1 MLHSIQNK
9 FLIIILLFIIFI
21 MTAVSATFIVVNSQ
35 SQDAAIIGIATRQGS
50 LILKIENQSK
60 DLIAALESESSV
72 AEKRKILQDTSALF
86 DSCLHALENGG
97 TVLDNSNVYIEI
109 LPTEGVIQAQFKQI
123 QSQWQAS
130 KQALAVLTA
139 DKVKTTANEFYDA
152 VDVLKKNWGNLFDSS
167 NNAVILLEKNSTA
180 KVQNLKN
187 ILSVTALL
195 TLLIAILALIFAKK
209 TIVTPI
215 NMMLHALHQLQI
227 ANGAD
232 LSQRLPDFGKDEI
245 GKIARE
251 INQMRDNLEKIY
263 ESIRASN
270 ENALRINKAL
280 DKAATSVVIADSH
293 AHIIYLNPSAQQLFN
308 SHEPALRQH
317 HPAFHASHLLGQSLN
332 VFQLQTLEEFYHI
345 THVQTL
351 SLNIKNLSLD
361 IQISPVLSSIGENL
375 GWVLEFRD
383 RTAEVATEQEI
394 SRVMSAAARGDF
406 SQQISMEDKTGFFRN
421 FSSIMNQTL
430 TANQQ
435 IIAELMAVF
444 AAVSQ
449 GNLTETILKDYA
461 GSLKTLKEDINATI
475 GKLVASMTLIRDA
488 ANAVNA
494 AAEDISDGMFSL
506 SQRTEQQA
514 AAIEETSA
522 SMREMTGTVQQN
534 ADSARQARLL
544 VATTQ
549 QRAEEGGAIVQAA
562 ILTMDEINK
571 SSRQVSE
578 ITSVIDEIA
587 FQTNLLAL
595 NAAVEAARA
604 GEQGRGFAVVAAEVR
619 NLAQRS
625 ATAAKEIKKLIEV
638 SELQVKEGTRLVNQ
652 SGESLNA
659 MRSDVQQVNDIVSAI
674 SNASQEQASG
684 IHQVNKALDQ
694 MDQMT
699 NQNAG
704 LVQKIAT
711 ASDKMRDRAQIM
723 GAHVAFFNVGAIEA
737 PKVEPVKVA
746 LTTPPTRPIRQAA
759 TSAHEWEDF

>member
-1 MLHSIQNK
+1 
-9 FLIIILLFIIFI
+9 

-60 DLIAALESESSV
+60 DLIAALESESSI
-72 AEKRKILQDTSALF
+72 AEKRKILQDTTQLF
-86 DSCLHALENGG
+86 DSCLHALEHGG
-97 TVLDNSNVYIEI
+97 TVLDNSTVFIEI
-109 LPTEGVIQAQFKQI
+109 LPSEGLVQAQFKLI
-123 QSQWQAS
+123 QTQWQSS
-130 KQALAVLTA
+130 KQAIAFLTA

-152 VDVLKKNWGNLFDSS
+152 VELLKKNWANLFEAS
-167 NNAVILLEKNSTA
+167 NNAVILLEKSSSA
-180 KVQNLKN
+180 KVENLKK
-187 ILSVTALL
+187 ILLL
-195 TLLIAILALIFAKK
+195 TAMLSILIAVLALIFAKK
-209 TIVTPI
+209 TIVAPI
-215 NMMLHALHQLQI
+215 NMMLRALHQLQV

-232 LSQRLPDFGKDEI
+232 LSQRLPDFGQDEI

-270 ENALRINKAL
+270 ENAQRINKAL

-293 AHIIYLNPSAQQLFN
+293 AQIIYLNPSAQQLFN
-308 SHEPALRQH
+308 NHEHALQQH
-317 HPAFHASHLLGQSLN
+317 HAEFHAAHLLGQSLS
-332 VFQLQTLEEFYHI
+332 VFQLQNLDMFFKL

-351 SLNIKNLSLD
+351 NLNTKNLSFD
-361 IQISPVLSSIGENL
+361 IQISPVLSAKGESL

-394 SRVMSAAARGDF
+394 SQVMSAAAQGDF
-406 SQQISMEDKTGFFRN
+406 SQQISVHDKTGFFHN
-421 FSSIMNQTL
+421 FSTIVNQTL

-435 IIAELMAVF
+435 IISELMLVF

-449 GNLTETILKDYA
+449 GNLTETISKEYA
-461 GSLKTLKEDINATI
+461 GSLKILKEDINSTI
-475 GKLVASMTLIRDA
+475 TKLLVSMTLIREA
-488 ANAVNA
+488 ANAVNTA
-494 AAEDISDGMFSL
+494 SEAISDGMFSL

-514 AAIEETSA
+514 AALEETSA
-522 SMREMTGTVQQN
+522 SMREMTSTVQQN
-534 ADSARQARLL
+534 ADNAREARNL
-544 VATTQ
+544 VAATQ
-549 QRAEEGGAIVQAA
+549 QRAEEGGIIVRAA
-562 ILTMDEINK
+562 ISTMDEINK
-571 SSRQVSE
+571 SSRQVSD

-652 SGESLNA
+652 SGQSLDE
-659 MRSDVQQVNDIVSAI
+659 MRRDVQQVNNIVLAI
-674 SNASQEQASG
+674 TSASQEQASG
-684 IHQVNKALDQ
+684 IHHVNKALEQ

-699 NQNAG
+699 HQNAG
-704 LVQKIAT
+704 MVQHIVT
-711 ASDKMRDRAQIM
+711 ASGKMRERAQIM
-723 GAHVAFFNVGAIEA
+723 TEYVAFFNLGSVEETKS
-737 PKVEPVKVA
+737 PKVLDASV
-746 LTTPPTRPIRQAA
+746 TRSPLQTRKPM
-759 TSAHEWEDF
+759 TNEWMDF

>member
-9 FLIIILLFIIFI
+9 FLIIIALFMIFII
-21 MTAVSATFIVVNSQ
+21 TAVSATFLVVNSQ
-35 SQDAAIIGIATRQGS
+35 SQDAVIIGIATRQGS

-72 AEKRKILQDTSALF
+72 AEKRKILQDTTQLF
-86 DSCLHALENGG
+86 DSCLQALDAGG
-97 TVLDNSNVYIEI
+97 TALDNSNVYIEI
-109 LPTEGVIQAQFKQI
+109 PPSEGLVQRQFKQVQTHW
-123 QSQWQAS
+123 QSS
-130 KQALAVLTA
+130 KQALALLSA
-139 DKVKTTANEFYDA
+139 DKVKTTATEFYDA
-152 VDVLKKNWGNLFDSS
+152 VELLKKNWNDLFESS
-167 NNAVILLEKNSTA
+167 NQAVILLEQSSTA
-180 KVQNLKN
+180 KVTNLKK
-187 ILSVTALL
+187 ILLL
-195 TLLIAILALIFAKK
+195 TAIISLLIAVLALSFAKK
-209 TIVTPI
+209 TIVAPI
-215 NMMLHALHQLQI
+215 NMMLRALHQLQL

-232 LSQRLPDFGKDEI
+232 LSQRLPDFGGDEI

-293 AHIIYLNPSAQQLFN
+293 AQIIYLNPSAQQLFN
-308 SHEPALRQH
+308 THERALQH
-317 HPAFHASHLLGQSLN
+317 HHPEFHATDLLGQSLG
-332 VFQLQTLEEFYHI
+332 VFQLQTLDKFYDL

-351 SLNIKNLSLD
+351 SLNTPDLSLD
-361 IQISPVLSSIGENL
+361 IQISPVFSAQGERF

-383 RTAEVATEQEI
+383 RTLEVATEQEI
-394 SRVMSAAARGDF
+394 NQVMSAAAQGDF
-406 SQQISMEDKTGFFRN
+406 SQQISIQDKTGFFRN
-421 FSSIMNQTL
+421 FSLIVNQTL

-435 IIAELMAVF
+435 MITELMAVF

-449 GNLTETILKDYA
+449 GNLTETVLKDYA
-461 GSLKTLKEDINATI
+461 GSLKILKEDINATI
-475 GKLVASMTLIRDA
+475 AKLVASMTLIREA
-488 ANAVNA
+488 ANAVNTA
-494 AAEDISDGMFSL
+494 SEEISEGMSSL

-514 AAIEETSA
+514 AALEQTSA
-522 SMREMTGTVQQN
+522 SMREMTSTVQQN
-534 ADSARQARLL
+534 ANNAHEARTL
-544 VATTQ
+544 VAATQ
-549 QRAEEGGAIVQAA
+549 QRAEEGDSLVQAA
-562 ILTMDEINK
+562 ILTMNEINK

-625 ATAAKEIKKLIEV
+625 ATAAKAIKKLIEV
-638 SELQVKEGTRLVNQ
+638 SELQVTEGTRLVNQ

-659 MRSDVQQVNDIVSAI
+659 MRRDVQQVKNIVLAI
-674 SNASQEQASG
+674 SSASQEQASG

-699 NQNAG
+699 HQNAG
-704 LVQKIAT
+704 LVQQIAT
-711 ASDKMRDRAQIM
+711 ASNQMRERAQIM
-723 GAHVAFFNVGAIEA
+723 GEHVAFFNLGMIAKEPSKRAA
-737 PKVEPVKVA
+737 PSR
-746 LTTPPTRPIRQAA
+746 PPLKNPLKNPRSVT
-759 TSAHEWEDF
+759 HEWEDF

>member
-1 MLHSIQNK
+1 
-9 FLIIILLFIIFI
+9 

-72 AEKRKILQDTSALF
+72 AEKRKILQDTAALF

-97 TVLDNSNVYIEI
+97 TALDNSNVYIDI
-109 LPTEGVIQAQFKQI
+109 LPSEGLVQAQFKQI
-123 QSQWQAS
+123 QTQWQAS

-152 VDVLKKNWGNLFDSS
+152 VEVLKKNWDNLFEAS
-167 NNAVILLEKNSTA
+167 NKAVILLEKSSSGKVENLKKILLSTA
-180 KVQNLKN
+180 
-187 ILSVTALL
+187 ILS
-195 TLLIAILALIFAKK
+195 LLIAILALIFAKK

-215 NMMLHALHQLQI
+215 NMMLRALHQLQV

-232 LSQRLPDFGKDEI
+232 LSQRLPDFGQDEI

-308 SHEPALRQH
+308 THETALQRH
-317 HPAFHASHLLGQSLN
+317 HPEFHAARLLGQSLN
-332 VFQLQTLEEFYHI
+332 VFQLQTLEDFFHI

-361 IQISPVLSSIGENL
+361 IQISPVLSSIGESL

-394 SRVMSAAARGDF
+394 SQVMSAAAQGDF
-406 SQQISMEDKTGFFRN
+406 SQQISVHDKSGFFRN
-421 FSSIMNQTL
+421 FSSIVNQTL

-435 IIAELMAVF
+435 IITELMAVF

-449 GNLTETILKDYA
+449 GDLTETIVKEYS

-475 GKLVASMTLIRDA
+475 AKLVASMTLIREA

-494 AAEDISDGMFSL
+494 ASEEISDGMFSL

-514 AAIEETSA
+514 AALEETSA

-534 ADSARQARLL
+534 ADNARQARLL

-549 QRAEEGGAIVQAA
+549 QRAEEGGTIVQAA

-652 SGESLNA
+652 SGDSLNA
-659 MRSDVQQVNDIVSAI
+659 MRGDVQQVNEIVSAI

-699 NQNAG
+699 HQNAG

-711 ASDKMRDRAQIM
+711 ASDQMRERAQIM
-723 GAHVAFFNVGAIEA
+723 GAHVAFFNLGEIEQTVA
-737 PKVEPVKVA
+737 EPPPKVTLIA
-746 LTTPPTRPIRQAA
+746 PTRPVLKARKAVPV
-759 TSAHEWEDF
+759 THEWEDF